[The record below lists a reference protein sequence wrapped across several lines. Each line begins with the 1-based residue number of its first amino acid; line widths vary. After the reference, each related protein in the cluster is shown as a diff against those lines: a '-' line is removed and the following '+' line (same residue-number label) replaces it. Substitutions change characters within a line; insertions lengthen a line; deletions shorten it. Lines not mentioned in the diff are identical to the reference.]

1 MKSSRTKIG
10 TLFDEK
16 SRLCS
21 KQRGKNFKI
30 YWQKYIQYLSIQSW
44 NDFFQCFKIKDESE
58 KPKPSC
64 IPEFSKYLYFMFAP
78 TLVYRD
84 HYPRTTEKKIRWGLV
99 FSHFGEVFGAIVY
112 TYCLFD
118 RYCVPV
124 FRELKVKEL
133 DFKSYVHLIS
143 VGSLFN

>member
-1 MKSSRTKIG
+1 MKSHAFVRSNVGKILRS
-10 TLFDEK
+10 TDK
-16 SRLCS
+16 SIFNTC
-21 KQRGKNFKI
+21 
-30 YWQKYIQYLSIQSW
+30 QYRVEMT
-44 NDFFQCFKIKDESE
+44 FFQCFKIKDESE